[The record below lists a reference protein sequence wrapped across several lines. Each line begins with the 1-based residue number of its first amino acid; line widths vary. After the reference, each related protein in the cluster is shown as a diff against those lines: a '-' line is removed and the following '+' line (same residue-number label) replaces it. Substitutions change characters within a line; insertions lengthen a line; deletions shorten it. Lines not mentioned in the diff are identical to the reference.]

1 MIRKCQGFCKYCI
14 VISSDC
20 KVTNVAPTPTEI
32 ATQTL
37 NHLAKVKVFAAI
49 IDNDRIHG
57 AIEKATGT
65 AKSGK

>member
-1 MIRKCQGFCKYCI
+1 M
-14 VISSDC
+14 
-20 KVTNVAPTPTEI
+20 TNVAPTPAEI

-37 NHLAKVKVFAAI
+37 NHLAKMKVFAAI

-65 AKSGK
+65 GKSGK